1 MKTATLRTRLA
12 MLATPSTAL
21 EAVELRVIRSE
32 LAAREYR
39 SYLTAKINGAARI
52 QRISLDLQ
60 AADAQQMAMARAR
73 AFIANNP
80 APRALFLVG

>member
-1 MKTATLRTRLA
+1 MQN
-12 MLATPSTAL
+12 TPKS
-21 EAVELRVIRSE
+21 
-32 LAAREYR
+32 YR
-39 SYLTAKINGAARI
+39 SHLAAKINGAARV
-52 QRISLDLQ
+52 QRISLELQ

>member
-1 MKTATLRTRLA
+1 MKNAT
-12 MLATPSTAL
+12 S
-21 EAVELRVIRSE
+21 
-32 LAAREYR
+32 YR
-39 SYLTAKINGAARI
+39 SFLAAKINGAARV
-52 QRISLDLQ
+52 QRISLDMQ

>member
-12 MLATPSTAL
+12 MLATPSTDL

-39 SYLTAKINGAARI
+39 SHLAAKINGAARV

-73 AFIANNP
+73 AFIANHP

>member
-1 MKTATLRTRLA
+1 MNATK
-12 MLATPSTAL
+12 S
-21 EAVELRVIRSE
+21 
-32 LAAREYR
+32 YR
-39 SYLTAKINGAARI
+39 SQLTAKINGAARV
-52 QRISLDLQ
+52 QRISMELQ

>member
-12 MLATPSTAL
+12 MLTPPATAL

-39 SYLTAKINGAARI
+39 AELTAKVNGAARV
-52 QRISLDLQ
+52 QRISLDMQ

>member
-1 MKTATLRTRLA
+1 MQNAPK
-12 MLATPSTAL
+12 S
-21 EAVELRVIRSE
+21 
-32 LAAREYR
+32 YR
-39 SYLTAKINGAARI
+39 STLAAKINGAARV

-60 AADAQQMAMARAR
+60 AADAQMMAMARAR

>member
-1 MKTATLRTRLA
+1 MNATK
-12 MLATPSTAL
+12 S
-21 EAVELRVIRSE
+21 
-32 LAAREYR
+32 YR
-39 SYLTAKINGAARI
+39 SFLTAKINGAARV
-52 QRISLDLQ
+52 QRISLDMQ

>member
-1 MKTATLRTRLA
+1 MCIHTQ
-12 MLATPSTAL
+12 S
-21 EAVELRVIRSE
+21 
-32 LAAREYR
+32 YR
-39 SYLTAKINGAARI
+39 SHLTAKVNGAARV

>member
-1 MKTATLRTRLA
+1 MQNVSKSYHSTLA
-12 MLATPSTAL
+12 
-21 EAVELRVIRSE
+21 
-32 LAAREYR
+32 
-39 SYLTAKINGAARI
+39 AKINGAARI
-52 QRISLDLQ
+52 QRISLDMQ

>member
-1 MKTATLRTRLA
+1 MKIATSYRA
-12 MLATPSTAL
+12 F
-21 EAVELRVIRSE
+21 
-32 LAAREYR
+32 LAA
-39 SYLTAKINGAARI
+39 KVNGAARV

>member
-1 MKTATLRTRLA
+1 MNNAT
-12 MLATPSTAL
+12 S
-21 EAVELRVIRSE
+21 
-32 LAAREYR
+32 YR
-39 SYLTAKINGAARI
+39 AYLTAKINSAARV

-60 AADAQQMAMARAR
+60 RADAQQMAMARAR

>member
-1 MKTATLRTRLA
+1 MNATK
-12 MLATPSTAL
+12 S
-21 EAVELRVIRSE
+21 
-32 LAAREYR
+32 YR
-39 SYLTAKINGAARI
+39 SFLTAKINGAARV

-73 AFIANNP
+73 AYIANNP

>member
-1 MKTATLRTRLA
+1 MN
-12 MLATPSTAL
+12 
-21 EAVELRVIRSE
+21 
-32 LAAREYR
+32 AAKSYR

-52 QRISLDLQ
+52 QRISLELQ
-60 AADAQQMAMARAR
+60 AADAQMMAMARAR

>member
-1 MKTATLRTRLA
+1 MQNAPK
-12 MLATPSTAL
+12 S
-21 EAVELRVIRSE
+21 
-32 LAAREYR
+32 YR
-39 SYLTAKINGAARI
+39 AFLTAKVNGAARV
-52 QRISLDLQ
+52 QRISLDIQ

>member
-1 MKTATLRTRLA
+1 MCIQTQ
-12 MLATPSTAL
+12 S
-21 EAVELRVIRSE
+21 
-32 LAAREYR
+32 YR
-39 SYLTAKINGAARI
+39 SFLTAKINGSARI

>member
-1 MKTATLRTRLA
+1 MCIQTQ
-12 MLATPSTAL
+12 SY
-21 EAVELRVIRSE
+21 RSF
-32 LAAREYR
+32 LAAK
-39 SYLTAKINGAARI
+39 LNGAARV
-52 QRISLDLQ
+52 QRISLEMQ

>member
-1 MKTATLRTRLA
+1 MKTATLRARLA
-12 MLATPSTAL
+12 MLSTPSTAL

-39 SYLTAKINGAARI
+39 ADLTAKINGAARV

>member
-39 SYLTAKINGAARI
+39 AFLTAKVNGAARI

-73 AFIANNP
+73 AYIANNP

>member
-1 MKTATLRTRLA
+1 MQNAPK
-12 MLATPSTAL
+12 S
-21 EAVELRVIRSE
+21 
-32 LAAREYR
+32 YR
-39 SYLTAKINGAARI
+39 STLAAKINGAARVR
-52 QRISLDLQ
+52 RISLELQ